1 MPAVRRRGRLAVALA
16 VAVLIGATV
25 SGMPQ
30 EATGAACA
38 NPVACEN
45 LRPGTPQ
52 SVWDVTKGEGT
63 TIQGFADP
71 FSVNVGQAIRFK
83 IESPAASYKID
94 IYRMGYYGGD
104 GARLEAS
111 VAPNISVSQNQPAC
125 DTNATTGLIDCSN
138 WGVSASWTVPATAV
152 SGVYF
157 ARIYRTDGT
166 TDANQIPFVVR
177 NDASH
182 SAILFK
188 TSDETWQAYNTW
200 GGNSLYSGTAAQT
213 ANSPQAAGRAVAVSY
228 DRPFS
233 TRFDTP
239 FGEDY
244 FFYGEFPMVEF
255 LEESGYN
262 VSYTDQGTIASP
274 QGASLIEQHKVFM
287 SVGHDEYWSGP
298 EGANV
303 TAARNK
309 GVNLAFVSGNEVY
322 WKTRWAADA
331 AGMPDRTLVT
341 YKESLDSAQTD
352 PAGPKTW
359 TGQWDDPR
367 FSPPGDGGRP
377 ENALTGQLWTVNV
390 GTYAIQVPAR
400 YARLRFWRNTS
411 VAHLSAGQTATLAP
425 ETLGYEWDE
434 DLDNGSR
441 PAGLI
446 DMSST
451 TKTPPQVM
459 KDYQQDLGPLSATH
473 HLTLYRAASGALVF
487 GAGTVQWAWGLES
500 GHDGDS
506 KNPPS
511 RAMQQAT
518 VNVLADM
525 HAQPTTLMAGLV
537 RATASADTTRP
548 VSAIKSPAPGAHL
561 KDGARVTVSGTAT
574 DRGGVVA
581 GVEVS
586 TNGGGAW
593 HPATTMSAAGKSV
606 TWSYTWIA
614 HGSPTAIIETRATD
628 DSGNIEK
635 PSDARKVTI
644 GCPCSIWGPNVAP
657 AKADSGDGTSVEVG
671 VKFTSGIAGTIK
683 GIRFYKAATNT
694 GTHIGSLWT
703 ASGQL
708 LASAT
713 FTNETASGWQQVNF
727 AHPVRISPN
736 TTYIASY
743 YAPNG
748 HYSETDQYFDPPIRG
763 GATLNSPPLHAVRS
777 THATSNGMYIYTK
790 SVAFPSLTFNGANY
804 WVDVLFTP

>member
-1 MPAVRRRGRLAVALA
+1 
-16 VAVLIGATV
+16 
-25 SGMPQ
+25 
-30 EATGAACA
+30 
-38 NPVACEN
+38 
-45 LRPGTPQ
+45 
-52 SVWDVTKGEGT
+52 
-63 TIQGFADP
+63 
-71 FSVNVGQAIRFK
+71 
-83 IESPAASYKID
+83 
-94 IYRMGYYGGD
+94 
-104 GARLEAS
+104 
-111 VAPNISVSQNQPAC
+111 
-125 DTNATTGLIDCSN
+125 
-138 WGVSASWTVPATAV
+138 
-152 SGVYF
+152 
-157 ARIYRTDGT
+157 
-166 TDANQIPFVVR
+166 
-177 NDASH
+177 
-182 SAILFK
+182 
-188 TSDETWQAYNTW
+188 
-200 GGNSLYSGTAAQT
+200 
-213 ANSPQAAGRAVAVSY
+213 
-228 DRPFS
+228 
-233 TRFDTP
+233 
-239 FGEDY
+239 
-244 FFYGEFPMVEF
+244 
-255 LEESGYN
+255 
-262 VSYTDQGTIASP
+262 
-274 QGASLIEQHKVFM
+274 
-287 SVGHDEYWSGP
+287 
-298 EGANV
+298 
-303 TAARNK
+303 
-309 GVNLAFVSGNEVY
+309 
-322 WKTRWAADA
+322 
-331 AGMPDRTLVT
+331 
-341 YKESLDSAQTD
+341 
-352 PAGPKTW
+352 
-359 TGQWDDPR
+359 
-367 FSPPGDGGRP
+367 
-377 ENALTGQLWTVNV
+377 
-390 GTYAIQVPAR
+390 
-400 YARLRFWRNTS
+400 
-411 VAHLSAGQTATLAP
+411 
-425 ETLGYEWDE
+425 
-434 DLDNGSR
+434 
-441 PAGLI
+441 
-446 DMSST
+446 
-451 TKTPPQVM
+451 
-459 KDYQQDLGPLSATH
+459 
-473 HLTLYRAASGALVF
+473 VF
-487 GAGTVQWAWGLES
+487 GAGTVQWAWGLS
-500 GHDGDS
+500 SQHDGDS

-537 RATASADTTRP
+537 RATASTDTTRP